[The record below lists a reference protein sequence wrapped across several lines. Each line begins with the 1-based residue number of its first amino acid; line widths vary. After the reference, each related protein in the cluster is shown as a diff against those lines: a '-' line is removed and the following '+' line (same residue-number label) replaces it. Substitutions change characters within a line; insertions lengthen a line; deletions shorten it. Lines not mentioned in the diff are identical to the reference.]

1 MSKPTPEEVAAAK
14 AHSQM
19 SRVKPTPAEIAA
31 AGEAQPPEP
40 YQEPSIS
47 AGYSKGY
54 VPPIEY
60 EKLPLAAKAL
70 SYPLAA
76 LSGYTS
82 GTFDIPVSAAE
93 SALGP
98 EKYSDVKRQWERIK
112 EVSDAEHPLVYLTG
126 ALAPAGAA
134 KIASIGAKAVGGGVK
149 TAKALSAALSGA
161 ASGFG
166 QSKNDD
172 DDAAVRTLGGAAL
185 GLGGLGLMEG
195 AGAAAKE
202 FGPKLKGLA
211 VSQFEQAAGAR
222 TPELR
227 RAYLGAADK
236 DARAE
241 QVAEMAMRAY
251 SPTSPGRK
259 LVDYGVSTADIQ
271 KDMPQL
277 AEAYGGMLGDTA
289 RRLESFRKIIRQT
302 VPNDKETALALYNPE
317 TAAAGYKTI
326 PGVRPSS
333 IARQLEE
340 MAAAKRFGENTGAS
354 DAAALMEQAATFR
367 RLGKLGGS
375 PRTAIHPGEPLPD
388 NAGVMVGEQEYDLPG
403 ILGAKREFNYPW
415 RNYAKLKEAA
425 GMTPDAS
432 KLEAKV
438 ATRGILGRAADEQ
451 VEALGYNAGRPDVS
465 EEFRDYNKLFGLADS
480 GRRMVQGTLRDR
492 GNNSMSMTDRL
503 AAILGAAV
511 SPVVAPAALIANVI
525 GRKYGNAAVAR
536 ALFDAS
542 EGGAAR
548 KIMAAGAAAAKL
560 SVPMSRIAA
569 PAVRAYG
576 LKDEQTEERQSFEDW
591 LKSRQLDE
599 EEAKDSFKRNGG

>member
-1 MSKPTPEEVAAAK
+1 MSKPTPEEIAAATELPN
-14 AHSQM
+14 Q
-19 SRVKPTPAEIAA
+19 SRRKPTPAEISA

-40 YQEPSIS
+40 YEEPSIS

-54 VPPIEY
+54 VPPIDY
-60 EKLPLAAKAL
+60 EKLPLSARAL

-82 GTFDIPVSAAE
+82 GAFDIPVSATE

-112 EVSDAEHPLVYLTG
+112 EVSDAEHPLMYLTG
-126 ALAPAGAA
+126 ALAPAGAS
-134 KIASIGAKAVGGGVK
+134 KLASAGAKLVGGGVK

-172 DDAAVRTLGGAAL
+172 DDTVARTLGGAAL

-259 LVDYGVSTADIQ
+259 IVDYGVSTADIQ

-289 RRLESFRKIIRQT
+289 KRLESFRKIIRQT
-302 VPNDKETALALYNPE
+302 VPNDKETALALYNPD
-317 TAAAGYKTI
+317 TAAAGYKTV
-326 PGVRPSS
+326 PGVKPSS
-333 IARQLEE
+333 IARQLDE
-340 MAAAKRFGENTGAS
+340 MASAKRFGENTGAA
-354 DAAALMEQAATFR
+354 DASALREQAAVFR

-375 PRTAIHPGEPLPD
+375 PRTALHPGESLPD

-415 RNYAKLKEAA
+415 RNYARLRESA

-432 KLEAKV
+432 SLEAKV
-438 ATRGILGRAADEQ
+438 ATRGILGKAGDEQ

-492 GNNSMSMTDRL
+492 GNNSLSMTDRL

-511 SPVVAPAALIANVI
+511 SPIAAPAALMANVF

-548 KIMAAGAAAAKL
+548 KIMAGGAAVGKL
-560 SVPMSRIAA
+560 GVPMSRVAA

-576 LKDEQTEERQSFEDW
+576 LKDEQTEERESFEEW
-591 LKSRQLDE
+591 LKKQPLDE
-599 EEAKDSFKRNGG
+599 EEAKKHFNDSGG